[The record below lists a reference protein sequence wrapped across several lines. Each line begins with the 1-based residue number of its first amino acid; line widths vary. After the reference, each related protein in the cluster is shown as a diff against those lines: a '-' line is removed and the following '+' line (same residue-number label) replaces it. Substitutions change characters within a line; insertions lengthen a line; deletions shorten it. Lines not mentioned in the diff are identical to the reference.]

1 MKLFG
6 KERSFQGDKKPDC
19 DRFRHN
25 QVLQP
30 R

>member
-1 MKLFG
+1 G

-25 QVLQP
+25 QVIQP